1 MSAKQAV
8 KYLTHFLP
16 YSPLTVSITPTFL
29 LNPHSAVTPPQ
40 SQPPLTTLSPS
51 NQMDKATLEV
61 DTLTVRELQHELRKR
76 GLSVTGI
83 KRDLRKRVIKALR
96 SEYAEGWTLG
106 YLLEIKI
113 IPFNGR
119 GRDPRTLIGRHV
131 TGLGEIEDNKM
142 VIMLSDGEDPTI
154 VCQASDA
161 DDLEFHMDE
170 ELFRLFHTSS
180 GESRTYVKN
189 PLLVTDATIALC
201 KNIQG
206 VAAATI
212 FGIKLA
218 GMKEMAFINVLD
230 KEELD
235 DISWAEL
242 VDAWLGEDGEAGLKN
257 SSSMIMHEGV
267 RNNNA
272 NPLLAG
278 NDRPIK
284 TEKSLDDIGNGW
296 VCQQQAGEAYPP
308 RSVYTA
314 AEEEDKFDEWKH

>member
-8 KYLTHFLP
+8 EYLTHFLP
-16 YSPLTVSITPTFL
+16 YSPLTVSITPTLYL
-29 LNPHSAVTPPQ
+29 LNPHSAVAPPR
-40 SQPPLTTLSPS
+40 SQPPLITLSPS
-51 NQMDKATLEV
+51 NQMDKAILEV

-96 SEYAEGWTLG
+96 REYAEGWTLG
-106 YLLEIKI
+106 YLLDIKI

-142 VIMLSDGEDPTI
+142 VIMLSDGEDATI

-161 DDLEFHMDE
+161 DDLGFHSND
-170 ELFRLFHTSS
+170 ELFRLFYTSGS
-180 GESRTYVKN
+180 ESRTYEKK
-189 PLLVTDATIALC
+189 PLLVTDAATALC
-201 KNIQG
+201 KNHQG
-206 VAAATI
+206 VVAATI

-218 GMKEMAFINVLD
+218 GMKKMAFIDVTD
-230 KEELD
+230 KEEPD
-235 DISWAEL
+235 NTSWAEL
-242 VDAWLGEDGEAGLKN
+242 GIDVWLVGDGEARLKN
-257 SSSMIMHEGV
+257 EISMMMHKGV
-267 RNNNA
+267 GNNNV

-284 TEKSLDDIGNGW
+284 TEKSLDGIGNGW
-296 VCQQQAGEAYPP
+296 VSQ
-308 RSVYTA
+308 R
-314 AEEEDKFDEWKH
+314 